1 MKVNFP
7 FQTHENIVFKPLEHE
22 QLPPRA
28 YKEDEPVRE
37 RKDKVNAVET
47 LGYDHWG
54 CSKRDYES
62 RVDFVVA

>member
-1 MKVNFP
+1 MKVIFP

-37 RKDKVNAVET
+37 SKDKVNAVET
-47 LGYDHWG
+47 LGYDRWG
-54 CSKRDYES
+54 CYKTDYGS

>member
-28 YKEDEPVRE
+28 YKEDERVRE
-37 RKDKVNAVET
+37 RDKKVEPCEVV
-47 LGYDHWG
+47 GYDRKG
-54 CSKRDYES
+54 GYRLAGGTK
-62 RVDFVVA
+62 VDFIVA

>member
-7 FQTHENIVFKPLEHE
+7 LQTHKNILFKPLEHE

-28 YKEDEPVRE
+28 YKEDERVRE

-47 LGYDHWG
+47 LSYDRWG
-54 CSKRDYES
+54 CYR
-62 RVDFVVA
+62 

>member
-28 YKEDEPVRE
+28 YKEDERVRE

-47 LGYDHWG
+47 LGYDRLG
-54 CSKRDYES
+54 CYRLDYGS
-62 RVDFVVA
+62 RIDFVVA

>member
-37 RKDKVNAVET
+37 RRDKVNAVET
-47 LGYDHWG
+47 LGYDRWG
-54 CSKRDYES
+54 CYKRDYGS

>member
-1 MKVNFP
+1 MEVNFP

-28 YKEDEPVRE
+28 YKEDERARE
-37 RKDKVNAVET
+37 RDKKVEPYEIV
-47 LGYDHWG
+47 GYDRWG
-54 CSKRDYES
+54 CYKRDYGS